1 MNDQRKS
8 MLASMPVL
16 LLTKK
21 TKQKKLHLNHTFMNK
36 IFQLKIFIDLY
47 LLGIK

>member
-21 TKQKKLHLNHTFMNK
+21 TKQKNYTSITLMNE

>member
-1 MNDQRKS
+1 

-21 TKQKKLHLNHTFMNK
+21 NKKKLHLNHTFMNK